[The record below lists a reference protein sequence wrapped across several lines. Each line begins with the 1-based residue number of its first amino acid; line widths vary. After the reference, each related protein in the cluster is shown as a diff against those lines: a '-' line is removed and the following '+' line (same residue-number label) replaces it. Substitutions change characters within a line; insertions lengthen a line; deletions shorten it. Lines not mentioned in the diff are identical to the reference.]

1 MQTIRTIGLAAIGI
15 TMIADRL
22 RNGCRRLAHSALIT
36 VVLAGCASLAV
47 VDSTPLPSAK
57 LEAPG
62 SETIS
67 SDGYR
72 LATLGASDQFPD
84 LLVLVAMSGGGKRS
98 AAFAYGALKGM
109 RQMAIPGGGG
119 NATLLQAVDGIS
131 GVSGGSFTAAYY
143 GLYRDK
149 AFGQYEKDFLYSDT
163 NSYIYGIYL
172 LPWHWGW
179 LVDPSTGTNDYMART
194 YDETMFHGAT
204 FQDLM
209 RQGRPVI
216 AIGATDISYGNPFS
230 FTQEFFD
237 LICSDLSE
245 FPIARA
251 VAASNGFPGLF
262 SPVTLTSH
270 AADCGGRRPGWER
283 RVGER
288 ERHDPLSRLGY
299 QAKILDQY
307 LDPTRT
313 SYLHLVDG
321 GVADNLALRVSGGMM
336 ENLAQSPTAITARGA
351 DRIRRV
357 LLLSIDGEGAQD
369 TTVAQRKSVGG
380 LFSLFGMV
388 SGGQIDRYNF
398 ETLYAVTAE
407 LRDSGQSLRTA
418 RCARGPMI
426 DGAPCGDVQAELIHI
441 SLASIPDGPEKA
453 ELLAIPT
460 GLTLQPH
467 DVDLL
472 VAAGQT
478 AITTSGPLRH
488 FLDGYP
494 PAPPSAAPRASRT
507 HAAR

>member
-1 MQTIRTIGLAAIGI
+1 
-15 TMIADRL
+15 MIASRL
-22 RNGCRRLAHSALIT
+22 RYGCRRVVHNALIA
-36 VVLAGCASLAV
+36 VLVAGCASLRV
-47 VDSTPLPSAK
+47 VDTTPLPVSK
-57 LEAPG
+57 LEVPD

-72 LATLGASDQFPD
+72 FATFAASDQFPD
-84 LLVLVAMSGGGKRS
+84 LFVLVAMSGGGKRS

-109 RQMAIPGGGG
+109 RQVTIPEGVG
-119 NATLLQAVDGIS
+119 NRTLLQAVDEIT

-149 AFGQYEKDFLYSDT
+149 TFDQYEKDFLYSDT
-163 NSYIYGIYL
+163 NSYIYGTYL

-179 LVDPSTGTNDYMART
+179 VVNPSVGTNDYMARV

-204 FQDLM
+204 FNNLM
-209 RQGRPVI
+209 PLGRPLV
-216 AIGATDISYGNPFS
+216 AIGATDISYGNAFS
-230 FTQEFFD
+230 FTQETFD

-283 RVGER
+283 RVGVSD
-288 ERHDPLSRLGY
+288 RHDPLSSLGR
-299 QAKILDQY
+299 QANILDQY
-307 LDPTRT
+307 LDPNRT
-313 SYLHLVDG
+313 SYVHLADG
-321 GVADNLALRVSGGMM
+321 GIADNLALRIAGDFMQ
-336 ENLAQSPTAITARGA
+336 NLAQSPKAITARGV
-351 DRIRRV
+351 DRVRRV

-369 TTVAQRKSVGG
+369 TSVARRKTVGG
-380 LFSLFGMV
+380 LFSLFGLV
-388 SGGQIDRYNF
+388 SGGQIDHYNF
-398 ETLYAVTAE
+398 ETLNTVTTQ
-407 LRDSGQSLRTA
+407 LREAAQSLRTA

-441 SLASIPDGPEKA
+441 SLANMPDAPEKA
-453 ELLAIPT
+453 ALLAIPT
-460 GLTLQPH
+460 GLTLQPR

-472 VAAGQT
+472 VTAGQT
-478 AITTSGPLRH
+478 AVTTSEPLRR
-488 FLDGYP
+488 FLDSYP
-494 PAPPSAAPRASRT
+494 PPPPSAAPREPHT

>member
-1 MQTIRTIGLAAIGI
+1 MGIG
-15 TMIADRL
+15 MIASRL
-22 RNGCRRLAHSALIT
+22 RYGCRRLAHSALIASI
-36 VVLAGCASLAV
+36 VAGCASLTV
-47 VDSTPLPSAK
+47 VDTTPLPVSK
-57 LEAPG
+57 LEAPDG
-62 SETIS
+62 ESIS

-72 LATLGASDQFPD
+72 FATLAASDEFPD
-84 LLVLVAMSGGGKRS
+84 LFVLVAMSGGGKRS

-109 RQMAIPGGGG
+109 RQVTIPGDAD
-119 NATLLQAVDGIS
+119 NRTLLQAVDEIS

-163 NSYIYGIYL
+163 NSYIYGTYL
-172 LPWHWGW
+172 LPWNWGW
-179 LVDPSTGTNDYMART
+179 LVNPSTGTNDYMARV
-194 YDETMFHGAT
+194 YDKTMFHGAT
-204 FQDLM
+204 FKDLIPL
-209 RQGRPVI
+209 GRPLI
-216 AIGATDISYGNPFS
+216 AIGATDISYGNAFI
-230 FTQEFFD
+230 FTQETFD
-237 LICSDLSE
+237 LICSDLSD

-283 RVGER
+283 RIGES
-288 ERHDPLSRLGY
+288 ERNDPLSRLGM
-299 QAKILDQY
+299 QANVLDAY
-307 LDPTRT
+307 LDPNRT
-313 SYLHLVDG
+313 SYLHLADG
-321 GVADNLALRVSGGMM
+321 GVSDNLALRVTGGMM
-336 ENLAQSPTAITARGA
+336 QNLAQSPKALTARGA

-357 LLLSIDGEGAQD
+357 LMLSIDGEGAQD
-369 TTVAQRKSVGG
+369 TSVAKRKAVGG
-380 LFSLFGMV
+380 VFSLFGLV

-398 ETLYAVTAE
+398 ETLNAVTTQ
-407 LRDSGQSLRTA
+407 LRDAAQALRTA

-426 DGAPCGDVQAELIHI
+426 DGTPCGDVQAGLVHV
-441 SLASIPDGPEKA
+441 SLASMPDGPEKA

-488 FLDGYP
+488 FLDSYP
-494 PAPPSAAPRASRT
+494 PSMRGAQRT
-507 HAAR
+507 ARQ